1 KRGVRAAATWRE
13 AVGEGAKRRR
23 GAVLV
28 MGPGESGNGKGET
41 RNVMRRDAVRRFPFP
56 ASRFPAL
63 HGEGGIRTPDRG
75 ISPYNGLANRRLQP
89 LGHLSNVA
97 ALEVSATQESGV
109 PPCCSRAIQRMSRS
123 GQRNPGST
131 SSPLSSPSGAT
142 VETVPSAR

>member
-1 KRGVRAAATWRE
+1 AFAGPCLPV
-13 AVGEGAKRRR
+13 VCGESPAEHEPLIKQRPPLR
-23 GAVLV
+23 GA
-28 MGPGESGNGKGET
+28 
-41 RNVMRRDAVRRFPFP
+41 D
-56 ASRFPAL
+56 
-63 HGEGGIRTPDRG
+63 
-75 ISPYNGLANRRLQP
+75 LANRRLQP

-131 SSPLSSPSGAT
+131 SSPFSSPSGAT